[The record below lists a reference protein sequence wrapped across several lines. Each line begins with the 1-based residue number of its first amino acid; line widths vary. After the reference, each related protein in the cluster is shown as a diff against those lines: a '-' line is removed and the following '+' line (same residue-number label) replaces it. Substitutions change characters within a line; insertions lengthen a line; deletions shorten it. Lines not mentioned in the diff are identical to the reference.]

1 MPVIKR
7 EATETTVDPYLPNIA
22 MILEEAH
29 KLNVH
34 VPTASIY
41 LSGHPEVRL
50 FGFSSLDAGRH
61 SPTLGS

>member
-29 KLNVH
+29 KLGVH
-34 VPTASIY
+34 VPTASI
-41 LSGHPEVRL
+41 
-50 FGFSSLDAGRH
+50 
-61 SPTLGS
+61 